1 MQKQR
6 IEYII
11 RLCLLFSMVAEKN
24 LVLELLSLVWLIEKW
39 KHQLDMDSYASA
51 VLVNLSKTFDTIN
64 YNFIIEK
71 HHAYGFGKNT
81 LYLVYKFLKNRGERV
96 KINMAFN
103 TGTGLISGAPLGSI
117 LWIQVLHNIYLNVL
131 FFFLQDKYF

>member
-1 MQKQR
+1 M
-6 IEYII
+6 
-11 RLCLLFSMVAEKN
+11 N
-24 LVLELLSLVWLIEKW
+24 
-39 KHQLDMDSYASA
+39 SYASA
-51 VLVNLSKTFDTIN
+51 VLVNLSKTFDIIN

-71 HHAYGFGKNT
+71 HDAYGFGKNT

-117 LWIQVLHNIYLNVL
+117 LWI
-131 FFFLQDKYF
+131 